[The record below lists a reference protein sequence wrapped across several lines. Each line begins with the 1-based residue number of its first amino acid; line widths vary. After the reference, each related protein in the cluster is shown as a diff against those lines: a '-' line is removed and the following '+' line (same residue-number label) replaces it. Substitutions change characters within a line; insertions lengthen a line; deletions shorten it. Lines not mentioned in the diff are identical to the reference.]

1 VGQEVVRG
9 EVLAEED
16 DPRVDP
22 GVALAVLDDLKRS
35 LRMRA
40 YPPRSAVMSP
50 DEMATAACG
59 MPHVRPAYLP
69 DDVLAALR
77 ADARRSLARRA
88 VVS

>member
-1 VGQEVVRG
+1 
-9 EVLAEED
+9 
-16 DPRVDP
+16 
-22 GVALAVLDDLKRS
+22 
-35 LRMRA
+35 
-40 YPPRSAVMSP
+40 MSP

-77 ADARRSLARRA
+77 ADARRSLAQRA